1 MIRIQRC
8 SEADY
13 ITLAEIWE
21 RSVRAT
27 HTFLSEEDISE
38 IRTAL
43 IPLYFKNVELYY
55 SVDDGRITG
64 FIGLS
69 GNMIEMLFVD
79 DSERGKGYG
88 SAMIDFAISMG
99 ADSVDVNE
107 QNPLALNFYI
117 AKGFRISGRDETDS
131 AGRPFPILHLSRK

>member
-8 SEADY
+8 SEADHT
-13 ITLAEIWE
+13 TLAEIWE

-27 HTFLSEEDISE
+27 HSFLSEEDIRD
-38 IRTAL
+38 IRAAL
-43 IPLYFKNVELYY
+43 IPLYFKSVELYC

-107 QNPLALNFYI
+107 QNPLALKFYI
-117 AKGFRISGRDETDS
+117 AKGFQISGRDETDS
-131 AGRPFPILHLSRK
+131 AGRPFPILHLTRK